1 MSYQK
6 GFTIIEVMLFLVVT
20 SALAIM
26 LVTSTGVAI
35 QRQQYKD
42 SVQSFASFWN
52 NQYGK
57 IVSPENER
65 SATEQCPLVAEGSVE
80 RGRSECVIIGRYVFT
95 EDNGAGNQ
103 GRRYVVRPIYS
114 YKQVGL
120 DRVYALGEQV
130 GNYELGWGTRTRL
143 SGQGDNSSLVSV
155 LMYRHPENGL
165 MAVKSSP
172 IRFTDSNLDEIA
184 NLINTGGASGEAQEL
199 CVYDPG
205 WIPGQR
211 RSVLISAGAGS
222 GDAVTVINSSGACSA
237 I

>member
-65 SATEQCPLVAEGSVE
+65 SATEQCPLVA
-80 RGRSECVIIGRYVFT
+80 
-95 EDNGAGNQ
+95 
-103 GRRYVVRPIYS
+103 
-114 YKQVGL
+114 
-120 DRVYALGEQV
+120 
-130 GNYELGWGTRTRL
+130 
-143 SGQGDNSSLVSV
+143 
-155 LMYRHPENGL
+155 
-165 MAVKSSP
+165 
-172 IRFTDSNLDEIA
+172 
-184 NLINTGGASGEAQEL
+184 
-199 CVYDPG
+199 
-205 WIPGQR
+205 
-211 RSVLISAGAGS
+211 
-222 GDAVTVINSSGACSA
+222 
-237 I
+237 